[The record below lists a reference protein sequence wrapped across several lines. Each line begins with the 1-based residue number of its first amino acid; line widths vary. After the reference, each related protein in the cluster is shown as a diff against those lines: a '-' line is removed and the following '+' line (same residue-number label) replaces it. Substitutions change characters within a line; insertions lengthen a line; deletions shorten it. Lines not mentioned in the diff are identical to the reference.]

1 MYMCVI
7 STGPTRNL
15 YQRLNRA
22 NGDLTRCSVSSTT
35 LVNRTHVADLA
46 TVLYASM
53 TCADQGRNQDSV
65 INVADDLPATQYD
78 VSDLCYI

>member
-1 MYMCVI
+1 MCVI

-22 NGDLTRCSVSSTT
+22 NGDLTRCSVSSTA
-35 LVNRTHVADLA
+35 LVNRIHVADLA
-46 TVLYASM
+46 TVVYASM
-53 TCADQGRNQDSV
+53 ICADKCQAQDTV